1 MIEHTHTC
9 AQTHTHINLFCLKI
23 RWRNCDLGWL
33 ISCLKP
39 NKLLSQKHFQ
49 DWLFLLSF
57 LMTIFSLYSH
67 MAEGSR
73 ELSGSLFFLKNFY
86 IVLGCQWLKDN
97 VVTVSGEW
105 MVSLSFKDVKE
116 TIRSA
121 DLTEAR
127 RQLKDYPWDIY
138 CSITMSK
145 KTVSSF
151 FHVQRKHT
159 WIYTLWI
166 LKHKKE
172 TSRD

>member
-1 MIEHTHTC
+1 M
-9 AQTHTHINLFCLKI
+9 
-23 RWRNCDLGWL
+23 
-33 ISCLKP
+33 
-39 NKLLSQKHFQ
+39 
-49 DWLFLLSF
+49 
-57 LMTIFSLYSH
+57 
-67 MAEGSR
+67 
-73 ELSGSLFFLKNFY
+73 
-86 IVLGCQWLKDN
+86 
-97 VVTVSGEW
+97 TVSGEW

-166 LKHKKE
+166 LKHKRE
-172 TSRD
+172 TSRDWLWKIISVSSSIKWKIGLNYLFEFHFKYKLFNWHEGTEWKILILLKNPYLEGLRQEGIMTRYLLDLVRFDIVLFFGNSV